1 MTILKTEMIVVLKLS
16 LNLKITIIITER
28 MMVLITKLLITIMIT
43 KVIII
48 IIIKMA
54 CRRNSMVKKEILTQK
69 RN

>member
-48 IIIKMA
+48 IIKMA
-54 CRRNSMVKKEILTQK
+54 GRRNSMVKKEILTQK

>member
-1 MTILKTEMIVVLKLS
+1 MIILKTEMIVVLKLS
-16 LNLKITIIITER
+16 LNLKITIIITEI
-28 MMVLITKLLITIMIT
+28 MMVLIIKLFMTIMIT
-43 KVIII
+43 KVI

>member
-48 IIIKMA
+48 IIKMA
-54 CRRNSMVKKEILTQK
+54 CRRNSMVKKEILKQK

>member
-48 IIIKMA
+48 IIKMA
-54 CRRNSMVKKEILTQK
+54 CRRNSMLKKEILTQK

>member
-48 IIIKMA
+48 IIKMA

>member
-1 MTILKTEMIVVLKLS
+1 MIILKTEMIVVLKLS

-28 MMVLITKLLITIMIT
+28 MMVLIIKLFMTIMIT
-43 KVIII
+43 KVIIV
-48 IIIKMA
+48 IKMA